1 VSEETRAADG
11 DEAVEARAAAN
22 ETVLEGGA
30 AAPARAG
37 VPEDAASA
45 EPAAA
50 AAPEVTRDDPSAQ
63 AAELAEAA
71 DATETTATVPD
82 EVVSPDRAVIAAKE
96 EAENFPVALRFLPR
110 EIRADLAAFYT
121 FARYVDDL
129 GDEYA
134 GDRIAALKD
143 VDTDLDRLASGATP
157 SLEPVRGLLR
167 MTGDGRVPIEPFHD
181 LVAANLMD
189 QHKLRYA
196 TFAELVHYCKLSAN
210 PVGRVVLYLAG
221 QATEQNIADSD
232 AVCTG
237 LQVIEHLQDVA
248 EDYRAGRIYLPREDL
263 TAFGVTEGAL
273 AGQHADEDVKALLRW
288 ESGRAAVM
296 LSRGVPLTRRLR
308 GWAKPAVI
316 GYVAGGRATLAALR
330 HADYDVLAAT
340 PKPTTGATLRAA
352 AGVLLG
358 RRR

>member
-1 VSEETRAADG
+1 MSEETRAADG

-22 ETVLEGGA
+22 ETVLGDGA
-30 AAPARAG
+30 AAPAPAS
-37 VPEDAASA
+37 VPESAASD
-45 EPAAA
+45 EPAAEA
-50 AAPEVTRDDPSAQ
+50 AVPEVTRDDTTAQ
-63 AAELAEAA
+63 AAEPTEAAEA
-71 DATETTATVPD
+71 TAAVPD

-96 EAENFPVALRFLPR
+96 QAENFPVALRFLPR

-157 SLEPVRGLLR
+157 TLEPVRGLLR

-263 TAFGVTEGAL
+263 TAFGVTESAL
-273 AGQHADEDVKALLRW
+273 AEQHADEDVKALLRW
-288 ESGRAAVM
+288 EAGRAAVM

-308 GWAKPAVI
+308 GWARPAVI